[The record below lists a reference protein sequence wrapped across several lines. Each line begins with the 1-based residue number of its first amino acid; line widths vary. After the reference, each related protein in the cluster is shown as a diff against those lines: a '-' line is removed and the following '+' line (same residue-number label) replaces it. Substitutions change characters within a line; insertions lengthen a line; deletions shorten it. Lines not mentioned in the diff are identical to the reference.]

1 MKAKTLLASS
11 ILATSAV
18 IGSTAQAESAFT
30 GNIGVTSN
38 YIWRGLTQT
47 DNQAAIQGGL
57 DYENSGFYVG
67 TWLSNVS
74 WTNVEGYEMDLYAG
88 YGFDLGPTSWDV
100 GYIAYTYPLSD
111 PGEDFAEV
119 YLNFGWEWLSAGIA
133 YNVDSDAGGDD
144 SHKYY
149 YVAGEWEVGKGLAL
163 GALVGSYDFDGG
175 SVADYDHGQLYL
187 SKDDF
192 TFALDKT
199 NADKAVWSAIG
210 FAAVD
215 DLRATVSW
223 SKSFDL

>member
-1 MKAKTLLASS
+1 MKAKTLIASS
-11 ILATSAV
+11 ILAVSAV
-18 IGSTAQAESAFT
+18 ASSMAMAESAFT

-38 YIWRGLTQT
+38 YIWRGLSQT

-74 WTNVEGYEMDLYAG
+74 WTNVEGYEMDIYAG

-111 PGEDFAEV
+111 PGEDFSEV
-119 YLNFGWEWLSAGIA
+119 YLNFGWTWLSAGIA

-163 GALVGSYDFDGG
+163 GALIGSYDFDGG
-175 SVADYDHGQLYL
+175 SEADYDHGQLYL
-187 SKDDF
+187 TKDDF

-199 NADKAVWSAIG
+199 NAEKSVWSALG

-223 SKSFDL
+223 SKAFDL

>member
-1 MKAKTLLASS
+1 MKVKSL
-11 ILATSAV
+11 IATSVLAASAM
-18 IGSTAQAESAFT
+18 GSSVAMAEAEYEFT

-38 YIWRGLTQT
+38 YLWRGITQT
-47 DNQAAIQGGL
+47 GDQAAIQGGL
-57 DYENSGFYVG
+57 DYGYKGFYVG
-67 TWLSNVS
+67 TWLSNVT

-88 YGFDLGPTSWDV
+88 YGFDVGPVGLDV

-111 PGEDFAEV
+111 PGEDFSEV
-119 YLNFGWEWLSAGIA
+119 YLNASWTWLSAGIA

-149 YVAGEWEVGKGLAL
+149 YVAGDWEVKGLGL

-175 SVADYDHGQLYL
+175 SEWDYTHWQVSL

-192 TFALDKT
+192 TFALDGNDT
-199 NADKAVWSAIG
+199 DTSPLLWGPGSDKM
-210 FAAVD
+210 
-215 DLRATVSW
+215 RATVSW